1 MEGILSEKMLEKLAE
16 QFGLALDF
24 SKENVIPYLQ
34 QLAERVVRYETGT
47 SIAWLIVGLILL
59 VGGLILII
67 LAIKNADEWGTDV
80 LAGLLIVGIV
90 MCIFGLPMIFQQVED
105 LIACRYLP
113 EKILLRYAK

>member
-34 QLAERVVRYETGT
+34 QLAKRVVRYETGT

-67 LAIKNADEWGTDV
+67 LAIKNADEWDIDV
-80 LAGLLIVGIV
+80 LVGLLIVGIV